1 MFPNAEIQLSHPNR
15 NQLLGGS
22 KATAAYR
29 SMFLTLLRYGRLHIR
44 ASLSIRSPQ
53 KSFRATALCNCTLVR
68 EMALT
73 RFTFLY
79 CRMCF
84 SAVLLMAN
92 GAAASA
98 GDPALQAPV
107 PLASPS
113 GPETLTGD
121 WFGQGPALRNA
132 GFDFRL
138 EWSQFYQGMTRGEGD
153 KTWQYGG
160 KIDALARVDLAKL
173 GFWEGLSVTAQYN
186 FNYGHSVNGV
196 GGTIGQVNTA
206 LAFPGIEGADR
217 SDIMALYVTQR
228 FGDLVS
234 VSLGKLNMLEIV
246 RARPLQ
252 GGIGTDTFWN
262 VNLGPITGVT
272 PPTLNGAQIIIRT
285 EPVSY
290 VLMIYDPL
298 DATNRPLFSD
308 LFHNGVTFNG
318 SATLRTSIAGLTGYY
333 GIKGIY
339 STRRGTDF
347 SEIIVPP
354 GTDPGT
360 KKGSWLAGFSFQQ
373 YLVQDPSN
381 PARGWG
387 VFGEIDKGDGN
398 PNLMEWT
405 GFIGR
410 GGSSLIP
417 GRPDDRF
424 GIAYFRLGVSN
435 ALKDELAPIFKLKD
449 ESGVEVF
456 YNFAVTPWFRIT
468 GDVQF
473 IRPGSANSPRSIFV
487 GLGSYIRF

>member
-1 MFPNAEIQLSHPNR
+1 M
-15 NQLLGGS
+15 
-22 KATAAYR
+22 
-29 SMFLTLLRYGRLHIR
+29 
-44 ASLSIRSPQ
+44 
-53 KSFRATALCNCTLVR
+53 
-68 EMALT
+68 
-73 RFTFLY
+73 RFF
-79 CRMCF
+79 
-84 SAVLLMAN
+84 AVLLMAN

-98 GDPALQAPV
+98 ADLEFKTPAPT
-107 PLASPS
+107 ASPA

-121 WFGQGPALRNA
+121 WFGKGAALRDA

-160 KIDALARVDLAKL
+160 KL
-173 GFWEGLSVTAQYN
+173 GLWNGLSVTAQYN
-186 FNYGHSVNGV
+186 FNYGQSINGV

-228 FGDLVS
+228 FGDLAS
-234 VSLGKLNMLEIV
+234 ISLGKLNMIEVV

-272 PPTLNGAQIIIRT
+272 PPTLNGTQVRIST

-290 VLMIYDPL
+290 TLMIYDPQ

-318 SATLRTSIAGLTGYY
+318 SATLKTSIAGLTGYY

-360 KKGSWLAGFSFQQ
+360 KKGSWLAGLSFQQ
-373 YLVQDPSN
+373 YLVQETSN
-381 PARGWG
+381 PAGGWG

-405 GFIGR
+405 GFIGV
-410 GGSSLIP
+410 GGGSLIP

-424 GIAYFRLGVSN
+424 GIAYFRLGVSS
-435 ALKDELAPIFKLKD
+435 ALKEELAPIFKIKD

-456 YNFAVTPWFRIT
+456 YNFALTPWFRIT